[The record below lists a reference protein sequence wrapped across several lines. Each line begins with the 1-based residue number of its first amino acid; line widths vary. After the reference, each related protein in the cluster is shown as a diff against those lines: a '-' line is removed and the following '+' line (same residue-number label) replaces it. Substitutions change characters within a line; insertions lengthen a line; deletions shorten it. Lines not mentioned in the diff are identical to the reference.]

1 MAAYVELPIDETGDE
16 VLRVEI
22 KDEGPT
28 RVGGGGA
35 GGVVARATERFD
47 EAIAQVVRMGQDA
60 VRRARDTASPP
71 DGIDVELGLK
81 LTARTGFVVAE
92 SSGEAN
98 FKVTL
103 RWSASSALPAASLP
117 AASSEDSDVTRPE

>member
-16 VLRVEI
+16 TIRVEVR
-22 KDEGPT
+22 EVGLT
-28 RVGGGGA
+28 RASA
-35 GGVVARATERFD
+35 GDVIERATQRFD
-47 EAIAQVVRMGQDA
+47 QAIAQVVKIGQDA
-60 VRRARDTASPP
+60 VRKAREAATPP

-81 LTARTGFVVAE
+81 LTARTGFVIAE

-103 RWSASSALPAASLP
+103 RWSSSGFTSTD
-117 AASSEDSDVTRPE
+117 EG